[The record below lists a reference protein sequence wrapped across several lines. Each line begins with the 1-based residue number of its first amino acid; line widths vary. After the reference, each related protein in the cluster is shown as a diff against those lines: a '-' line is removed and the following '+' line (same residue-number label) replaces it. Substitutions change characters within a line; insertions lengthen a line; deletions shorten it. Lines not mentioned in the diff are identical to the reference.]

1 METNTGTQQNGGI
14 FVDDAEAFFY
24 EEGPIRLDP
33 QDRYSVNIAA
43 VDALMLPGSTK
54 SDGTE
59 VKRPA
64 GATATIELN
73 SLASI
78 GNTSQYK
85 IDSISVTDGGSGYT
99 VAPTVKLPDP
109 DGLFTSGAKA
119 VNVWSGT
126 GVTATATANIVDGSV
141 ISIDITNP
149 GFGYSGISS
158 HHASWPIQPQVLI
171 ESPQYET
178 EKITSISNVQGFSG
192 IITGISTTTGTN
204 NHPLAIKFFFQAIGN
219 YSVSDLLVGYPVMIK
234 DTKIGDGIVS
244 VDSHDTSIVGIGT
257 SFADN
262 IYKVHDIASS
272 GRTGEITCNILS
284 TTNHVGLASTG
295 GFDQT
300 NIGITTSLGRLSWGR
315 LYNATRDSNPIS
327 IGVTGFTVDVGLS
340 SFPTIQRKNYTDS
353 SLKGLRNTGAIRLQ
367 VL

>member
-1 METNTGTQQNGGI
+1 
-14 FVDDAEAFFY
+14 
-24 EEGPIRLDP
+24 
-33 QDRYSVNIAA
+33 
-43 VDALMLPGSTK
+43 
-54 SDGTE
+54 
-59 VKRPA
+59 
-64 GATATIELN
+64 
-73 SLASI
+73 
-78 GNTSQYK
+78 
-85 IDSISVTDGGSGYT
+85 
-99 VAPTVKLPDP
+99 
-109 DGLFTSGAKA
+109 
-119 VNVWSGT
+119 
-126 GVTATATANIVDGSV
+126 
-141 ISIDITNP
+141 
-149 GFGYSGISS
+149 
-158 HHASWPIQPQVLI
+158 
-171 ESPQYET
+171 
-178 EKITSISNVQGFSG
+178 
-192 IITGISTTTGTN
+192 
-204 NHPLAIKFFFQAIGN
+204 
-219 YSVSDLLVGYPVMIK
+219 MIK
-234 DTKIGDGIVS
+234 DTKIGDGIIS